1 MRAPGFLC
9 VFTTFANWYI
19 VNLGYPEGTL
29 ERITTQLP
37 VDDPVL
43 QTFLDLLRTKLGERL
58 QEVWLFGSRARGD
71 HDDQSDY
78 DVLVIAAGELK
89 NTRAIV
95 ADTDYQILTTYNELI
110 GSIVYTPEIWQ
121 KSKHGPLGM
130 NVLAEGRQI
139 A

>member
-1 MRAPGFLC
+1 MAQ
-9 VFTTFANWYI
+9 V
-19 VNLGYPEGTL
+19 
-29 ERITTQLP
+29 QL
-37 VDDPVL
+37 DDPVL
-43 QTFLDLLRTKLGERL
+43 HAFLDLLRGRLGTRL

-71 HDDQSDY
+71 HDDRSDY
-78 DVLVIAAGELK
+78 DVLVVADGELK

-110 GSIVYTPEIWQ
+110 GPIVYTPEIWQ

>member
-1 MRAPGFLC
+1 MEHA
-9 VFTTFANWYI
+9 
-19 VNLGYPEGTL
+19 
-29 ERITTQLP
+29 QL
-37 VDDPVL
+37 DDPVL
-43 QTFLDLLRTKLGERL
+43 RAFLELLRANLGTRL
-58 QEVWLFGSRARGD
+58 REVWFFGSRARGD
-71 HDDQSDY
+71 HDDRSDY
-78 DVLVIAAGELK
+78 DVLVIADGELK

-110 GSIVYTPEIWQ
+110 GPIVYTPEIWQ